1 KKVIQLKGDYCVPIK
16 SNHPLFYQE
25 LQEYFS
31 DDLLDT
37 IRAKDDGITY
47 KKEYEKSH
55 GNIITY
61 EYFQTED
68 IEWFEDKKKWAGLK
82 SFAMVRKEIGEG
94 KQKKVEKRYYITSML
109 NDISL
114 VSKAIRNHWS

>member
-1 KKVIQLKGDYCVPIK
+1 MGCVKYTSEKRKKSHSVKGGLLCSIK
-16 SNHPLFYQE
+16 SNQPLFYQE

-31 DDLLDT
+31 DELLD
-37 IRAKDDGITY
+37 ILRAKDDGITY

-82 SFAMVRKEIGEG
+82 SFAKKLEKENRKKSRKDTIL
-94 KQKKVEKRYYITSML
+94 QVC
-109 NDISL
+109 
-114 VSKAIRNHWS
+114 